1 MLRTR
6 HRTRSLAGRIVTP
19 LATMLV
25 LGYFAFHAF
34 NGQYGIRAR
43 IAFNAKETELAT
55 RLAALEAVRS
65 RVEMRVRLLRE
76 GSIERDMVDER
87 ARHILNVVREDEIVL
102 FTR

>member
-6 HRTRSLAGRIVTP
+6 HHKRSLVGRVVTP

-34 NGQYGIRAR
+34 SGQYGIRAR

-55 RLAALEAVRS
+55 RHAALQAVRA
-65 RVEMRVRLLRE
+65 RIETRVRLLRD
-76 GSIERDMVDER
+76 GTMERDMLDDR
-87 ARHILNVVREDEIVL
+87 ARHILNLVREDEIVL
-102 FTR
+102 MVR